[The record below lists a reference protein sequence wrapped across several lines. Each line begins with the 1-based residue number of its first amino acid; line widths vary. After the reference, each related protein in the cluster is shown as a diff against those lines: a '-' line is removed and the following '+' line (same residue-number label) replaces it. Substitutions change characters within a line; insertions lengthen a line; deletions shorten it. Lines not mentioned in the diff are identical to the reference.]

1 MLVFLIYI
9 LGSIIAFCCSLHLS
23 YYYNRDNRYFLR
35 CKRESFIEG
44 SPLVVGAFVF
54 SWVGVLVC
62 IFLYLSILF
71 NKFIKY
77 LAYKWFNE

>member
-9 LGSIIAFCCSLHLS
+9 LGSIIAFVCSLHLL
-23 YYYNRDNRYFLR
+23 YYYTRDNRYFLR
-35 CKRESFIEG
+35 CQRESFIEG

-54 SWVGVLVC
+54 SWIGVLV
-62 IFLYLSILF
+62 FLYLSILF